1 VEAVDALVA
10 AEIIEE
16 DAAEDAVAALLA
28 DED

>member
-16 DAAEDAVAALLA
+16 DAAEDAVASLLA

>member
-16 DAAEDAVAALLA
+16 DAAEDAVASLLS
-28 DED
+28 DDD